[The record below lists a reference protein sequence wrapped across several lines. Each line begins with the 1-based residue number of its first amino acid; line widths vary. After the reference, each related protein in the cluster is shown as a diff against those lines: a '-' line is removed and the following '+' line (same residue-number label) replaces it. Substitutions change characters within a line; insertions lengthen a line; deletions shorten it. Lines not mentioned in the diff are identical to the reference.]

1 MSQKTTLRTRAGAVA
16 AVLALLAAGAAWAG
30 QGGTLEVTVNYT
42 GPGDVDAEHALY
54 LAIFSSADMQP
65 ENIVGAQVATAN
77 GATVSFPTVA
87 AATVYMTAFYDEQGG
102 WDPTTPVPSGSPAGS
117 YVSPGSFTPA
127 PIEVGAGETVQVG
140 LTFNDAF
147 RMP

>member
-1 MSQKTTLRTRAGAVA
+1 MTLRTRAAAVA
-16 AVLALLAAGAAWAG
+16 TALTLLVGGAAWAG

-42 GPGDVDAEHALY
+42 GPGDVDADHALY

-65 ENIVGAQVATAN
+65 ESIVGAQVATAN
-77 GATVSFPTVA
+77 GATVSFPNVA

-102 WDPTTPVPSGSPAGS
+102 WDPTTAVPSGSPAGS
-117 YVSPGSFTPA
+117 YVSPGTFTPA
-127 PIEVGAGETVQVG
+127 PIDVGAGETVQVD
-140 LTFNDAF
+140 LTFADAF